1 MGLISEQNFVNH
13 MGVRINPTEF
23 QLATHVHRFKML
35 NALDVVWILH
45 KVNIENYSREFSA
58 LQEA

>member
-1 MGLISEQNFVNH
+1 